1 MLKASEVKMMDG
13 SVYNGV
19 DLIPSDDGFILLDD
33 DKVVQVMHHAVASI
47 TYTDAGS
54 GHYAKGRA
62 LAMYY
67 DDSEKVKEI
76 LEEFGYE
83 LEELATFISES
94 MEPQEAE
101 SDTKDGENPY
111 A

>member
-13 SVYNGV
+13 QVYNGV
-19 DLIPSDDGFILLDD
+19 DLIPSDDGFVLLVDE
-33 DKVVQVMHHAVASI
+33 KVIQVMHHAVASI

-54 GHYAKGRA
+54 GHFARGRA

-67 DDSEKVKEI
+67 DDAEKVREI

-83 LEELATFISES
+83 LEELAAFIQES
-94 MEPQEAE
+94 MEPESEEKKDEA
-101 SDTKDGENPY
+101 NPY
-111 A
+111 AK